1 MFFFSK
7 EFFYIGMLGG
17 GGIKRGKNRR
27 IHRHKAKT
35 KLSEQKGVKCLEW
48 QFISITDVNY
58 KYRV

>member
-1 MFFFSK
+1 
-7 EFFYIGMLGG
+7 MLGG

-27 IHRHKAKT
+27 IHHHKAKT